1 MCTAGTAG
9 AQTPPTPLHTL
20 GTDARCSPATT
31 HHDLQAEKQGGMTMC
46 KGAEYQNYMVGMY
59 VMDGCM
65 PSLQPAGKY
74 QRCIGAFLD
83 VTKQMRGS
91 PCTK

>member
-1 MCTAGTAG
+1 
-9 AQTPPTPLHTL
+9 
-20 GTDARCSPATT
+20 
-31 HHDLQAEKQGGMTMC
+31 MC

-83 VTKQMRGS
+83 VTEQMRGLTLYKMS
-91 PCTK
+91 VSSRHSVVILIQQYCGY